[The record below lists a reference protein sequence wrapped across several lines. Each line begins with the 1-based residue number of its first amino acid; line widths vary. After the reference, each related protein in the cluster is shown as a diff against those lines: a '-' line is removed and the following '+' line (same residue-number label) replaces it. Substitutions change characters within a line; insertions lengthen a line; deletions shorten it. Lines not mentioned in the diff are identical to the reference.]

1 MMCRPTPEDWSYS
14 VENETKAVAP
24 IYDPPRIVDY
34 GDLVELTA
42 GGPHCVHPASIRK
55 PGCQPPKFS

>member
-1 MMCRPTPEDWSYS
+1 MKSEKQDVGQSAY
-14 VENETKAVAP
+14 EA
-24 IYDPPRIVDY
+24 PRIVDY

-42 GGPHCVHPASIRK
+42 GGAHCVHPASIRK